1 MPVPTDIPTRP
12 DLNGVV
18 RVDQAGPSQ
27 PTQPAGQPSDVAGVL
42 RRNQACL
49 ACRRRKLKC
58 DAVRP
63 HCSTC
68 IRSYKHLL
76 RTAPST
82 NPVLTCEYDDD
93 KENDGDED
101 EAEARRKRRKTS
113 GSRKKADEEAEQEP
127 DLEAQL
133 ARKDAN
139 PSPPQPPQAQQW
151 TGAPIPQVE
160 SPTAFLEMLSSAAS
174 SAPTARPPDGMANGV
189 PNGVPG
195 VPNGMPNGASAA
207 PGSPYQSLWVSMDRS
222 FVEPTGMT
230 PYLAF
235 NEPDVFPGE
244 INPAA
249 QGTTAMLSPGNV
261 FNFPSPTPWPSADV
275 LENSM
280 PNGSSNLATA
290 PPQNS
295 PRTAEAAQNAS
306 PTLQNRKASGQAD
319 GSPEE
324 SGLDRQALFDLFYPG
339 WPKTLPEP
347 VVVNAL
353 VEAFFDVVP
362 SMPRMLHKGRFMT
375 RLSLPPTHSNF
386 PHPSLLHSIC
396 AISSAWCDPKVY
408 DPNGQ
413 APDPTATRAE
423 FFSRS
428 GPTPA
433 APEILPFSLRHAAFA
448 KDAIHDGLNT
458 GSRLFDVVRAMIILS
473 RVFIDDTRMLETW
486 TYIGL
491 VCRMILPLGLNV
503 RSAELSLK
511 SVMLPPPHD
520 ALERE
525 ERRVVIWLAM
535 YHDTIASAASGWG
548 TSLALDELTVPLPVS
563 AEDFDA
569 GSPTMPG
576 NSQDLESLDL
586 YIKHPV
592 ADPLVMALKGGVL
605 LNRVCKFARRW
616 KNRRLRDHDDLD
628 GMQRPEFRELA
639 NAIACL
645 QMSFP
650 PSLQDAGVVNSRRQ
664 LNVDLISAHVI
675 PHTAIIYL
683 YEPFADV
690 TDPNDQPGRR
700 LLNAARS
707 IVGVIQQLVGAVG
720 QGATNLSAVMHSS
733 TSVALVTA
741 ARTLL
746 LFYRHALN
754 VGDQAQ
760 ADSCRHDI
768 ETARLALAQYG
779 QRFKIGYHHAQ
790 LIEYFLDRATNPTY
804 DKLAAHYP
812 DHPRQGAIR
821 LTPDANLGLCI
832 LNALNIKRGYWKL
845 PQAGVTPAMTG
856 LHSPEVRMYDSPQ
869 SQSSTGAA
877 SASLNFGTMPP
888 PSGPNNNPPNPS
900 LNANQAPGQGQGQA
914 QEGYGMMPQ
923 SASQPQPNQT
933 PRVSV
938 SSQSSGGYWDEAAR
952 QWNEG
957 SGASIV
963 PLESLSGNPL
973 PPFEKGDVAGHGQS
987 METTAW

>member
-1 MPVPTDIPTRP
+1 MS
-12 DLNGVV
+12 NG
-18 RVDQAGPSQ
+18 
-27 PTQPAGQPSDVAGVL
+27 
-42 RRNQACL
+42 
-49 ACRRRKLKC
+49 
-58 DAVRP
+58 
-63 HCSTC
+63 
-68 IRSYKHLL
+68 
-76 RTAPST
+76 
-82 NPVLTCEYDDD
+82 
-93 KENDGDED
+93 
-101 EAEARRKRRKTS
+101 
-113 GSRKKADEEAEQEP
+113 
-127 DLEAQL
+127 
-133 ARKDAN
+133 
-139 PSPPQPPQAQQW
+139 
-151 TGAPIPQVE
+151 
-160 SPTAFLEMLSSAAS
+160 M
-174 SAPTARPPDGMANGV
+174 GM
-189 PNGVPG
+189 
-195 VPNGMPNGASAA
+195 NGMPNGVAG
-207 PGSPYQSLWVSMDRS
+207 PGTPYQSLWVSMDRS

-230 PYLAF
+230 PYLQF

-244 INPAA
+244 INPMATTA

-261 FNFPSPTPWPSADV
+261 FNFPSPTPWPPMESF
-275 LENSM
+275 ENGTASGG
-280 PNGSSNLATA
+280 PNGLPNAPNGMANGPTSNLATA
-290 PPQNS
+290 PPTGPQRSPNS
-295 PRTAEAAQNAS
+295 GGEASQQQTNAS
-306 PTLQNRKASGQAD
+306 PAQGPNKSLSGAQAN
-319 GSPEE
+319 GSPE
-324 SGLDRQALFDLFYPG
+324 SGLDRQVLLDLFYPG

-408 DPNGQ
+408 DPAYDPNQ
-413 APDPTATRAE
+413 AADPRSTQPE
-423 FFSRS
+423 FFSRG
-428 GPTPA
+428 GPMNA

-458 GSRLFDVVRAMIILS
+458 GSRLFDVVRAMIIIS

-525 ERRVVIWLAM
+525 ERRVVVWLAM

-563 AEDFDA
+563 AEDFNA

-576 NSQDLESLDL
+576 NPQDLESLDL

-616 KNRRLRDHDDLD
+616 KNRRLREHDDLD

-664 LNVDLISAHVI
+664 LNVDLISAHVL

-707 IVGVIQQLVGAVG
+707 IVAVTQQLVGAVG
-720 QGATNLSAVMHSS
+720 CQGVTNLSAVMHSS

-754 VGDQAQ
+754 VGDTAQ
-760 ADSCRHDI
+760 ADMCRQDI

-812 DHPRQGAIR
+812 EHPRQGAIR

-832 LNALNIKRGYWKL
+832 LNALNIKRGYWRL
-845 PQAGVTPAMTG
+845 PQVGVSPSMTG
-856 LHSPEVRMYDSPQ
+856 LQSPSGGPSPAVRIYGESPSSQ
-869 SQSSTGAA
+869 QSSAGAA
-877 SASLNFGTMPP
+877 SASINFGTMPP
-888 PSGPNNNPPNPS
+888 PAVQGG
-900 LNANQAPGQGQGQA
+900 NQNGNGGGQGGPGA
-914 QEGYGMMPQ
+914 GPTPGGNHSNFGTMGAPQ
-923 SASQPQPNQT
+923 HQQHQSHNQQQQQQQQNST
-933 PRVSV
+933 PPMYPTS
-938 SSQSSGGYWDEAAR
+938 GYW
-952 QWNEG
+952 NEER
-957 SGASIV
+957 GASIV

-973 PPFEKGDVAGHGQS
+973 PPFEQENGGAT
-987 METTAW
+987 METAW

>member
-1 MPVPTDIPTRP
+1 
-12 DLNGVV
+12 
-18 RVDQAGPSQ
+18 
-27 PTQPAGQPSDVAGVL
+27 
-42 RRNQACL
+42 
-49 ACRRRKLKC
+49 
-58 DAVRP
+58 
-63 HCSTC
+63 
-68 IRSYKHLL
+68 
-76 RTAPST
+76 
-82 NPVLTCEYDDD
+82 
-93 KENDGDED
+93 
-101 EAEARRKRRKTS
+101 
-113 GSRKKADEEAEQEP
+113 
-127 DLEAQL
+127 
-133 ARKDAN
+133 
-139 PSPPQPPQAQQW
+139 
-151 TGAPIPQVE
+151 
-160 SPTAFLEMLSSAAS
+160 MLSSAAS
-174 SAPTARPPDGMANGV
+174 NAPTASRPDAMLGN
-189 PNGVPG
+189 G
-195 VPNGMPNGASAA
+195 VPNGMPNGAPNGLAGVN
-207 PGSPYQSLWVSMDRS
+207 PGSPYQPLWVSMDRS
-222 FVEPTGMT
+222 FAEPTGMT

-244 INPAA
+244 INPTA

-261 FNFPSPTPWPSADV
+261 FNFPSPTPWPPVEVEAV
-275 LENSM
+275 PNGM

-290 PPQNS
+290 PPQSS
-295 PRTAEAAQNAS
+295 PSGTAGAATTNPS
-306 PTLQNRKASGQAD
+306 PPQEKHTQAQGQGQD
-319 GSPEE
+319 SPE
-324 SGLDRQALFDLFYPG
+324 SGLDRQVLLDLFYPG

-353 VEAFFDVVP
+353 VEAFFEVVP

-396 AISSAWCDPKVY
+396 AIASAWCDPKVY

-413 APDPTATRAE
+413 APNPESTRAE

-428 GPTPA
+428 GPAPA

-563 AEDFDA
+563 ADDFDA

-576 NSQDLESLDL
+576 NPQDLESLDL

-616 KNRRLRDHDDLD
+616 KNRRLREHDDLD

-650 PSLQDAGVVNSRRQ
+650 PSLQDAGVVNSKHQ

-690 TDPNDQPGRR
+690 TDANDQPGRR
-700 LLNAARS
+700 VLNAARS
-707 IVGVIQQLVGAVG
+707 ITGVIQQLVGAVG

-754 VGDQAQ
+754 VGDAAQ

-812 DHPRQGAIR
+812 EHPRSGAIR

-845 PQAGVTPAMTG
+845 PQAGVSPGMTG
-856 LHSPEVRMYDSPQ
+856 LQSPGSGRSPQVRLYESPQ
-869 SQSSTGAA
+869 SQQSSAGAA

-888 PSGPNNNPPNPS
+888 PSNPAQSQNNFGTMGGPPQ
-900 LNANQAPGQGQGQA
+900 NQQQNQQQQHQA
-914 QEGYGMMPQ
+914 QPTRT
-923 SASQPQPNQT
+923 N
-933 PRVSV
+933 
-938 SSQSSGGYWDEAAR
+938 SGPWDERWDEA
-952 QWNEG
+952 Q
-957 SGASIV
+957 GASIV

-973 PPFEKGDVAGHGQS
+973 PPFEKGDGGVQ